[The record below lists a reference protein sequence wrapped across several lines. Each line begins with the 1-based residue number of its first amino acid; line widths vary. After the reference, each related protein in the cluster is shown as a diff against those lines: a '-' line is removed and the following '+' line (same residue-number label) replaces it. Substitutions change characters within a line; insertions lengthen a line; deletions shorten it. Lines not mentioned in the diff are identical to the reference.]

1 MRETRRHGVIFMPSR
16 REFLQGGIAISLPP
30 LLSRKGFSAAAPK
43 AFDKFIF
50 DQRFPQARDFA
61 LQAREARL
69 DCVAIEG
76 DITHLYFH
84 DLSLR
89 WNRGPTTIAGLSTKA
104 SLFCLEMLARDRGM
118 RLAYMADVLDSE
130 PVPDI
135 PIDMG
140 YRKTTAI
147 GIVGEERER
156 LVVWVIAPREAY
168 VREEGEI

>member
-1 MRETRRHGVIFMPSR
+1 MPNR
-16 REFLQGGIAISLPP
+16 REFLQAGMVASLLP
-30 LLSRKGFSAAAPK
+30 LLSSKALSAAAPR
-43 AFDKFIF
+43 AFDLFVF

-61 LQAREARL
+61 QQAREARL

-118 RLAYMADVLDSE
+118 RLVYFKGVLDSE

-135 PIDMG
+135 PLGIAD
-140 YRKTTAI
+140 RNSAAFSII
-147 GIVGEERER
+147 GEDPEE
-156 LVVWVIAPREAY
+156 LAVWVIAPRQAY

>member
-1 MRETRRHGVIFMPSR
+1 MPNR
-16 REFLQGGIAISLPP
+16 REFLQTGIAVSLLP
-30 LLSRKGFSAAAPK
+30 LLPRKGFSAAAPR
-43 AFDKFIF
+43 ASDFDKVIF
-50 DQRFPQARDFA
+50 DHQFLKARDFA
-61 LQAREARL
+61 QQVREAGQ

-118 RLAYMADVLDSE
+118 RLAYCADVLDSE

-135 PIDMG
+135 PFDVAD
-140 YRKTTAI
+140 RKTTRMC
-147 GIVGEERER
+147 IVGEERER
-156 LVVWVIAPREAY
+156 LVVWVIAPREAN